1 MIQYKNLNGKSIS
14 EQQVSL
20 LKEYAIHTT
29 DDQSGLLKK
38 VEILKLKRGNQA
50 YKFFE
55 YYLDSGENK
64 SNIIQQ
70 YTDEANDYRLG
81 IYSNLQTAFSFKM
94 WDYENYSNTGVLIAK
109 SKVVFDS
116 QNRLILKVYFDM
128 QTNEMKKFPLPIK
141 YYYASSEDV
150 TNGLDNLELMFTY
163 EFNETTNQFVTYI
176 KDLNE
181 TTGEI
186 HTKNRDGFIELMGL
200 DFWNKHSYYHALQ
213 PLLPL
218 SLII

>member
-1 MIQYKNLNGKSIS
+1 MIQYKNLNGESIS
-14 EQQVSL
+14 EQQAGL

-38 VEILKLKRGNQA
+38 VETLKLKRGNQP

-55 YYLDSGENK
+55 YYLNSGEDK
-64 SNIIQQ
+64 SNIIQEH
-70 YTDEANDYRLG
+70 TDEANDYRLG

-94 WDYENYSNTGVLIAK
+94 WDYENYSNTGALTAK

-116 QNRLILKVYFDM
+116 QNRMIVRVYFDLH
-128 QTNEMKKFPLPIK
+128 TDEIKKFPLPIK
-141 YYYASSEDV
+141 YYYASSEDIA
-150 TNGLDNLELMFTY
+150 NGLADLELMFTY
-163 EFNETTNQFVTYI
+163 EFDETTHQFITYI

-186 HTKNRDGFIELMGL
+186 HTKNKDGFIDLIGF
-200 DFWNKHSYYHALQ
+200 DFWNKHSYYHALE

-218 SLII
+218 SLVI